1 MIRLFVILLSLT
13 ISGAAQESEKKA
25 APQQQHNFLFV
36 IDSSLSMAPRKTNT
50 IQMVR
55 QMILSGFEKQIQP
68 GDSIDIWVY
77 DEENHITTFPPQI
90 WEDVEAKR
98 IALTAGRFIEEQK
111 FKGRS
116 RFETVARDLEALL
129 PNTKQLL
136 IAILTD
142 ADEPLS
148 GIPLDLDINEFLAKE
163 KRRRPNARQPFL
175 ISMAAVNGKYKQW
188 AAYCDEAD
196 HVLANLPP
204 RPKPAPV
211 VVAKAKEPEKK
222 KEPEKQPIAFDLP
235 PGTRLALPKTEV
247 VVSKPAPPPVQE
259 KAPEPVKAAL
269 APE

>member
-1 MIRLFVILLSLT
+1 MIRLFTILSCLT
-13 ISGAAQESEKKA
+13 LCGATPEKEKK
-25 APQQQHNFLFV
+25 PDTQHNFLFV
-36 IDSSLSMAPRKTNT
+36 IDSSLSMAHRKTNT

-55 QMILSGFEKQIQP
+55 QMILSGFGKQIQP
-68 GDSIDIWVY
+68 GDSLDIWVY
-77 DEENHITTFPPQI
+77 DEENHINAFPPQI
-90 WEDVEAKR
+90 WEEVEARR
-98 IALTAGRFIEEQK
+98 IAMNAARFLDVQK
-111 FKGRS
+111 FRGQS
-116 RFETVARDLEALL
+116 RFEAVGRDLEALL

-211 VVAKAKEPEKK
+211 VVAKSQRTGEEKRAG
-222 KEPEKQPIAFDLP
+222 ETTNRF
-235 PGTRLALPKTEV
+235 
-247 VVSKPAPPPVQE
+247 
-259 KAPEPVKAAL
+259 
-269 APE
+269 